1 MRAKVRAWAKALK
14 RDVLA
19 LWLAARDPRTPWYV
33 KVLAAAVAGYALSPI
48 DLIPDFLPVIGYLD
62 DLLLIPLGIALCVKL
77 LQPELMN
84 ELRAEASKIDVRPVS
99 KVAAALIV
107 LLWIA
112 CGVWAGIWWTSRTS

>member
-1 MRAKVRAWAKALK
+1 MPRGKMRAWAKALK

-19 LWLAARDPRTPWYV
+19 LWLAARDPRTPWYA
-33 KVLAAAVAGYALSPI
+33 KLIAAAVAGYALSPI

-62 DLLLIPLGIALCVKL
+62 DLVLIPLGIALCVKL

-84 ELRAEASKIDVRPVS
+84 EFRAKATEIRERPIS

-112 CGVWAGIWWTSRTS
+112 CAMWAGMWWTARS

>member
-1 MRAKVRAWAKALK
+1 MPCEKMRAWAKALK

-33 KVLAAAVAGYALSPI
+33 KIIAAAVAGYALSPI

-62 DLLLIPLGIALCVKL
+62 DLLLIPLGIALCLKL
-77 LQPELMN
+77 LRPELMN
-84 ELRAEASKIDVRPVS
+84 EFRAKATEIDVRPVG
-99 KVAAALIV
+99 KVAAALVV

-112 CGVWAGIWWTSRTS
+112 GAVWAGVWWTRRS